1 MKKITVLIKRIVAS
15 ALCISALS
23 LIACTEAE
31 DTSAQTDTN
40 EDTAQA
46 TEAQTE
52 PEEEKEKRVTVVA
65 AGDNLVHES
74 VYNDAASR
82 ARKTDV
88 KNNGYYFDSMY
99 DPVKDI
105 IKAADL
111 AIINQE
117 SQICGEGYEAS
128 GYPSFCTPTDMGTA
142 LMNIGFNAIITAN
155 NHMLDM
161 GDEGLLG
168 TVNYWKDKPVIQVGI
183 DISEEDAED
192 IAVFEQDGI
201 KIALLAY
208 TDVLNGSVSN
218 SDYVKYTYYNFNT
231 ASKQITKAKSIADIV
246 IVSMHWGVENTF
258 DVTSD
263 QRDIASQLTRL
274 GADVILGHH
283 PHVVQAVEWIQAKNG
298 NKALCVY
305 SLGNFLSNMSK
316 SVNTVGMIFQFDVV
330 KNEEGVSIQDVQVIP
345 TITYY
350 TTSRNAYCVYPLKE
364 FPKRLAS
371 THGCSAPVSYDA
383 FCSYI
388 TDNISEE
395 FLTDYLK

>member
-1 MKKITVLIKRIVAS
+1 MKKITVLIKRIIAS

-23 LIACTEAE
+23 LIACTETE
-31 DTSAQTDTN
+31 DTSVQTDTD

-88 KNNGYYFDSMY
+88 ENNGYYFDSMY

-350 TTSRNAYCVYPLKE
+350 TTSRNSYCVYPLKE